1 MSKSAFIAATR
12 YCRLPTVLA
21 SSRKMDFKYPV
32 RVGSILELVSKV
44 IKSGR
49 SSVVVSTELWSED
62 MMSGERLMTAKG
74 EFTMVAVDENG
85 HPVPVLAEDGAR

>member
-1 MSKSAFIAATR
+1 
-12 YCRLPTVLA
+12 
-21 SSRKMDFKYPV
+21 
-32 RVGSILELVSKV
+32 
-44 IKSGR
+44 
-49 SSVVVSTELWSED
+49 